1 MFKTEPQDNS
11 SLLLKTLLRK
21 SLLDLR
27 ATDRGT
33 VLDLFAGRGEIAVKV
48 YGGFREV
55 HLVEKNSKQFAVLE
69 NKFAACPSVRLWRM
83 DNLKFIAQKLALFPE
98 LRVVEFDAYGTPNHQ
113 IKLFFENHKLKKP
126 LLVFATDG
134 FRIAR
139 IRGANFSPQLY
150 FAGPDRGSVNR
161 YDPVL
166 DRHNEALIRTFWD
179 GLAARHNFRILLFKL
194 LRKKGGQVVYYGTWI
209 EPK

>member
-1 MFKTEPQDNS
+1 
-11 SLLLKTLLRK
+11 
-21 SLLDLR
+21 
-27 ATDRGT
+27 
-33 VLDLFAGRGEIAVKV
+33 
-48 YGGFREV
+48 
-55 HLVEKNSKQFAVLE
+55 
-69 NKFAACPSVRLWRM
+69 M
-83 DNLKFIAQKLALFPE
+83 DNLKFIAQKLSLLPDLSVAD
-98 LRVVEFDAYGTPNHQ
+98 FDAYGTPNRQ
-113 IKLFFENHKLKKP
+113 VKLFFENRKLRKP

-150 FAGPDRGSVNR
+150 FAGPDSGSVNR

-179 GLAARHNFRILLFKL
+179 ELAARHNFRILLFKL